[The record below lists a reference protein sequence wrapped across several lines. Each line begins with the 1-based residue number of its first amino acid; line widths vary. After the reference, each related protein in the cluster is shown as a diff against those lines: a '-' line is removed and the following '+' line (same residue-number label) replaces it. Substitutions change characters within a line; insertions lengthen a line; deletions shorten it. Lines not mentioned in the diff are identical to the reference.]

1 MKNEEERKEKL
12 ALELAEMCQR
22 IGELE
27 TLETERKWAEEELS
41 KVIRAQKVL
50 RQRVGEFENIETER
64 KQLERKMFKYE
75 ELNKLKSNL
84 LSVVSHELRT
94 PLATIKGYATMMLD
108 YYGRLS
114 SKEAKDYLQSID
126 RATDRLAELVDH
138 LLDMSQL
145 EAGLLKIEKQ
155 PTAISRFLQKA
166 VDEAQFRG
174 SDHNIVLELG
184 KKLPRVD
191 IDARR
196 IRQVLDNIIDNAC
209 KYSSEGTKVV
219 VSARREGQEVIISIA
234 DQGVGIPDE
243 EKDKIFDRMYRI
255 EQRLTPEVGGV
266 GLGLAVCKGLVEAHG
281 SRICVESELG
291 KGSTFYFALPVARN
305 ERKNHCEE

>member
-1 MKNEEERKEKL
+1 MKDEEERKEKL
-12 ALELAEMCQR
+12 ALELVEMCQR

-27 TLETERKWAEEELS
+27 TLETERKGAEEELS

-50 RQRVGEFENIETER
+50 RQRIGEFEKIEIER
-64 KQLERKMFKYE
+64 KQLERKMFEYE

-114 SKEAKDYLQSID
+114 SKETKDYLQSID
-126 RATDRLAELVDH
+126 RATDRLSELVDH
-138 LLDMSQL
+138 LLDMSRL

-155 PTAISRFLQKA
+155 PVTISRLLQKA
-166 VDEAQFRG
+166 VDEAHFRG
-174 SDHNIVLELG
+174 NNHNIVLKLG
-184 KKLPRVD
+184 KRLPRVD

-209 KYSSEGTKVV
+209 KYSSKGTEVV
-219 VSARREGQEVIISIA
+219 VAARRVGQEVIISIT
-234 DQGVGIPDE
+234 DQGIGIPDE
-243 EKDKIFDRMYRI
+243 EKEKIFDRMYRI
-255 EQRLTPEVGGV
+255 EQRLAPDVSGV

-291 KGSTFYFALPVARN
+291 KGSTFYFALTVARN
-305 ERKNHCEE
+305 GRKNHNDE